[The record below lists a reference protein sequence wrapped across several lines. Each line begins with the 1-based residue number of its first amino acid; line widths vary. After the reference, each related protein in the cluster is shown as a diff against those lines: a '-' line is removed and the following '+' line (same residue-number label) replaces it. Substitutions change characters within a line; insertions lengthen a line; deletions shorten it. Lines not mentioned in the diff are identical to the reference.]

1 MLCLGWPSH
10 QESQG
15 GVGTGIITRYHFSQL
30 HTFHTRISR
39 RWHGKS
45 PSFSAAVRV
54 GSAGVLRFLLIYP
67 LPKGGVRWY
76 HPPEAEPFFDRG
88 LVAPSARFPSFPNS
102 IADRGHRIDRRINQ
116 PTMHLFPRG
125 LIFHSIPHPS
135 STHSGNSSSSKQ
147 TASHRL
153 GDEGGGGGGLVAPGG
168 GQDTDGLVVAGQTVD
183 TGLDQ
188 NEAEL
193 GVLVLAVAL
202 EVLADGDG
210 LGITRWWL
218 ASTRGA

>member
-1 MLCLGWPSH
+1 
-10 QESQG
+10 
-15 GVGTGIITRYHFSQL
+15 
-30 HTFHTRISR
+30 
-39 RWHGKS
+39 
-45 PSFSAAVRV
+45 
-54 GSAGVLRFLLIYP
+54 
-67 LPKGGVRWY
+67 
-76 HPPEAEPFFDRG
+76 
-88 LVAPSARFPSFPNS
+88 
-102 IADRGHRIDRRINQ
+102 
-116 PTMHLFPRG
+116 MHLFPRG
-125 LIFHSIPHPS
+125 FLLHIGLHTS

-147 TASHRL
+147 TASYRL

-210 LGITRWWL
+210 LNITRWWL
-218 ASTRGA
+218 AFTHGA